1 MMFHPMRRFPQFLL
15 ALLLLPTA
23 LSAQVENLPIKEKLS
38 NPIYVVLDADD
49 DEEFHALLREGL
61 EKTWAISQYRFIEKS
76 ELDELKKDVNNVFL
90 MHQQKE
96 GFDGDVRLYPD
107 VLILAHFARDGR
119 YRNNLAGAAIDP
131 GSSLYGRMTVFHAL
145 RLIQDKTRFKMAK
158 QNGQFS
164 EYEDFVLVRN
174 GRVQELNLHLHREA
188 AGLEKA
194 DLQKVYNGPFTLL
207 SRKEMSTIVESPPK
221 GAAYAFVYEFD
232 IPGTKVTEKSVVDA
246 DTGEVLYYNT
256 SAGPGSSGTF
266 GKKDWKS
273 LE

>member
-1 MMFHPMRRFPQFLL
+1 MLHPMLRFPQLLL

-38 NPIYVVLDADD
+38 NPVYVVLDADD

-61 EKTWAISQYRFIEKS
+61 EKTWKLSQYRFIEKA

-90 MHQQKE
+90 MHTEKE
-96 GFDGDVRLYPD
+96 GFDGDVRQYPH
-107 VLILAHFARDGR
+107 VLVLAHFARDGR
-119 YRNNLAGAAIDP
+119 YRNNIAGAAVDP
-131 GSSLYGRMTVFHAL
+131 GSSSYARMTFFHAL
-145 RLIQDKTRFKMAK
+145 RLIQDKARFKMAK
-158 QNGQFS
+158 QDGQFT
-164 EYEDFVLVRN
+164 EYEDFVQARN
-174 GRVQELNLHLHREA
+174 GKVQLLNLHLHREA
-188 AGLEKA
+188 AGMEKS
-194 DLQKVYNGPFTLL
+194 DLQKVYSGPVTLL
-207 SRKEMSTIVESPPK
+207 SRKDMSLVVESPPA
-221 GAAYAFVYEFD
+221 GSAYAFVYEFD